1 MKTLLKSAIAAGIAV
16 MGVSSGAQAADYE
29 QEIGLIVAGAVENWN
44 GVSFIDGGSTGSDT
58 TIVSGHSGRLSL
70 PLGPNLSLQSDIDV
84 EWNSRAFDG
93 DDNVAAGNVW
103 NFQGGAHLSWRDPS
117 RGLFGIFAAA
127 GEARYNDTDP
137 DIHAEFSVIGGEAQF
152 YIDNTTLYIQG
163 AYFDVDGDLE
173 DGFFARG
180 VGRHFL
186 DQDTRLQLEVLFAN
200 VEFNGGGDYDVFQ
213 WGARFDT
220 VWHNAPVV
228 GNLPLFIGYRGTS
241 RDGCLPTI
249 ADSDTTD
256 HIIMAGFNYYF
267 GANSRLDNDRR
278 GATLDMPNVG
288 NLLPCYDGSG

>member
-1 MKTLLKSAIAAGIAV
+1 MRTLVKSAIAAGIAAGC
-16 MGVSSGAQAADYE
+16 MSSGAQAADYE

-44 GVSFIDGGSTGSDT
+44 GISFIDGGSTGSDT
-58 TIVSGHSGRLSL
+58 TIVSGHSGRVSL

-84 EWNSRAFDG
+84 EWNSRAFAG
-93 DDNVAAGNVW
+93 DDNSAAGNIW

-117 RGLFGIFAAA
+117 RSLFGIFAAA
-127 GEARYNDTDP
+127 GEERHNDTDP
-137 DIHAEFSVIGGEAQF
+137 DINYDFTVIGGEAQF

-173 DGFFARG
+173 SGFFARG

-186 DQDTRLQLEVLFAN
+186 DQDTRLQLEALFAN
-200 VEFNGGGDYDVFQ
+200 VEFEGDAGDYNVFQ

-220 VWHNAPVV
+220 VWHNAPIV
-228 GNLPLFIGYRGTS
+228 GSLPLFIGYRGTL
-241 RDGCLPTI
+241 RDGCLPSL

-288 NLLPCYDGSG
+288 NLLPCYDG